1 MKINVEISSAEMS
14 LFPGGLEEFEREFRE
29 QLDSP
34 ALTESGNLGSD
45 DWLPDYELDIVII
58 D

>member
-1 MKINVEISSAEMS
+1 MS